1 MGEIMCLSGKKIRLG
16 HIFRDDGKTF
26 VVTMDHGVDLG
37 PVEGLEDIKS
47 TLKNVLKCDYKPDA
61 ILMNPSMIRLCHEDL
76 AGKVGVIARLD
87 GTATL
92 LGPDMT
98 DYRLF
103 SSVEDALRCGAD
115 AVATMAFIGVK
126 RESENSEKIGKVS
139 QECNKWGM
147 PHFVESLPPE
157 IIDYYFKPKAE
168 RRWADPEHVKFA
180 DRVAAELG
188 ADVVKS
194 YYTGDP
200 DTFREVVRSCPV
212 PIIVASGP
220 MASDPEGLL
229 RMVNEVMEAGAKGVI
244 MGRNIWGYENMP
256 AIMEAIS
263 KIVHEEESLERAI
276 KIIK

>member
-1 MGEIMCLSGKKIRLG
+1 M
-16 HIFRDDGKTF
+16 KTF
-26 VVTMDHGVDLG
+26 
-37 PVEGLEDIKS
+37 
-47 TLKNVLKCDYKPDA
+47 
-61 ILMNPSMIRLCHEDL
+61 
-76 AGKVGVIARLD
+76 
-87 GTATL
+87 
-92 LGPDMT
+92 
-98 DYRLF
+98 
-103 SSVEDALRCGAD
+103 
-115 AVATMAFIGVK
+115 
-126 RESENSEKIGKVS
+126 
-139 QECNKWGM
+139 
-147 PHFVESLPPE
+147 
-157 IIDYYFKPKAE
+157 DYYFKPKAE
-168 RRWADPEHVKFA
+168 RRWADPDHVKFA

-200 DTFREVVRSCPV
+200 DTFREVIRSCPV

-229 RMVNEVMEAGAKGVI
+229 KMVKEVMEAGAKGVI